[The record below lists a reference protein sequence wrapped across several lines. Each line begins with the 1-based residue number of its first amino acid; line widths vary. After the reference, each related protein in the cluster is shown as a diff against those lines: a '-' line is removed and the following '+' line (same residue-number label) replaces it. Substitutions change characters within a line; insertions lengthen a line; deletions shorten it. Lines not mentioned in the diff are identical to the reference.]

1 MLKVNKQS
9 EPDFYKKFKKKENP
23 TSWNDY
29 NKFKIK
35 TDLKK
40 FMLENEQDGYCPYC
54 EQKIDFSKEES
65 HIEHIKPRNGGYP
78 ELFQTYDNM
87 ITCCNEKS
95 TCGNA
100 KKDRYDDRLFIN
112 PAEENPEEYI
122 DYDIM
127 NGKVI
132 PKYLNGV
139 GCEKAKYTIELLKLN
154 NIKLVELRK
163 RMIETMRYLDKE
175 DLDMYIQNK
184 DINFISLVKYMR
196 REYF

>member
-1 MLKVNKQS
+1 MLKVNKQA
-9 EPDFYKKFKKKENP
+9 EPDFYKKFKRK
-23 TSWNDY
+23 
-29 NKFKIK
+29 
-35 TDLKK
+35 
-40 FMLENEQDGYCPYC
+40 
-54 EQKIDFSKEES
+54 
-65 HIEHIKPRNGGYP
+65 
-78 ELFQTYDNM
+78 
-87 ITCCNEKS
+87 
-95 TCGNA
+95 
-100 KKDRYDDRLFIN
+100 
-112 PAEENPEEYI
+112 ENPEEYI

-163 RMIETMRYLDKE
+163 RMIEAMRYLDKE

-184 DINFISLVKYMR
+184 EINFIGLVKYMR

>member
-1 MLKVNKQS
+1 MLKVNKQA
-9 EPDFYKKFKKKENP
+9 EPDFYKKFKRKENL

-29 NKFKIK
+29 NKFNIK

-54 EQKIDFSKEES
+54 EQKINFSKKES

-78 ELFQTYDNM
+78 ELFQIYDNM
-87 ITCCNEKS
+87 ITCCNENL

-112 PAEENPEEYI
+112 PVKENPEEYI

-163 RMIETMRYLDKE
+163 RMIETMSYLDKE

-184 DINFISLVKYMR
+184 INFISLVKYMR

>member
-1 MLKVNKQS
+1 MLKVNKQD
-9 EPDFYKKFKKKENP
+9 EPDFFKKFKKIEKP